1 MLNNYE
7 EHYRSQVGRSE
18 ESSDSQEY
26 FDLDETTDYLHITL
40 TSGQDQCSR
49 AAMPDVMGIL
59 SRMKEQFKYY
69 KAANISYMSRGNK
82 DLKKEMVDMVM
93 RLQKDSSD

>member
-1 MLNNYE
+1 
-7 EHYRSQVGRSE
+7 
-18 ESSDSQEY
+18 
-26 FDLDETTDYLHITL
+26 
-40 TSGQDQCSR
+40 
-49 AAMPDVMGIL
+49 MPDIMGIL

-93 RLQKDSSD
+93 RLQKDSSDQGRYIPAKVQNLDKKFQSVFDWFDGKIVRVENDDNQSLTSTQLDS

>member
-1 MLNNYE
+1 
-7 EHYRSQVGRSE
+7 
-18 ESSDSQEY
+18 
-26 FDLDETTDYLHITL
+26 
-40 TSGQDQCSR
+40 
-49 AAMPDVMGIL
+49 MGIL

-82 DLKKEMVDMVM
+82 DLKKDMVDMVM